1 MGEAFLI
8 AWTSEHVAAI
18 DDEVDTGG
26 ESAFVAPKI
35 DRHRRD
41 FLCGAEPAHLL
52 AGDEFLASI
61 RASGG
66 RAPEHRRRLD
76 GAGADAVAADAL
88 RDEVERNRAR
98 QQRNRR
104 FGRTVDI
111 TVGRWPQR
119 RARRDVDNA
128 AASAR

>member
-1 MGEAFLI
+1 MATFAPEATKRSAIARPKPCAPPVTTAQRPFRSILFMREPLI

-26 ESAFVAPKI
+26 ERAFVAAKI
-35 DRHRRD
+35 DRHGRD

-66 RAPEHRRRLD
+66 RALE
-76 GAGADAVAADAL
+76 
-88 RDEVERNRAR
+88 
-98 QQRNRR
+98 
-104 FGRTVDI
+104 
-111 TVGRWPQR
+111 
-119 RARRDVDNA
+119 
-128 AASAR
+128 